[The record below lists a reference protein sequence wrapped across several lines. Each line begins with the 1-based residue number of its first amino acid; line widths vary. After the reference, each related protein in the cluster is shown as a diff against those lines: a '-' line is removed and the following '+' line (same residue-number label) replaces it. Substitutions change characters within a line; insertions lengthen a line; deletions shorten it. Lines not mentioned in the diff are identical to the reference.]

1 MKKGR
6 FNEIFQQDCQKH
18 FVFSPYHKN
27 GAEQCL
33 RAWGHVSR
41 YLRGYLEE
49 GVKEEARDADEK
61 QEVVEHRDGVGIHF
75 EVSNLEQKGNDDFR
89 RLTHKCTQ
97 IEVKVNM
104 KS

>member
-1 MKKGR
+1 MKYSSKTAKG
-6 FNEIFQQDCQKH
+6 F

-75 EVSNLEQKGNDDFR
+75 EVCNLEKRNNDVMMIFGETLINAH
-89 RLTHKCTQ
+89 RLK
-97 IEVKVNM
+97 
-104 KS
+104 